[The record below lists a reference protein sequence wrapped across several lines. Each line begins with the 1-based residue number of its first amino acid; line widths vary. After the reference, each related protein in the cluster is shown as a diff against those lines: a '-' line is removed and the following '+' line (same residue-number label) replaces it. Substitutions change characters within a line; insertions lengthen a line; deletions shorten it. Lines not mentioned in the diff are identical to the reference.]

1 MSSRLAPLAGWAQ
14 TTGQLLVDVGG
25 VLQRSGRGELDARAT
40 AVELRRPVRAFAR
53 HAQRCPEP
61 ALRQAAARLATA
73 ADAVR
78 LAALH
83 AGLSS
88 TPAAIGAYQAA
99 ADQFGAAVA
108 ELRAA
113 MDRVAATFPRR

>member
-1 MSSRLAPLAGWAQ
+1 MSARLAPLAGWAQ
-14 TTGQLLVDVGG
+14 TAGKLLVDVGG
-25 VLQRSGRGELDARAT
+25 VLQRSGRGEFDARAT

-61 ALRQAAARLATA
+61 ALRQAAGRLATA

-83 AGLSS
+83 AGLSG
-88 TPAAIGAYQAA
+88 TPASTAAYQAA
-99 ADQFGAAVA
+99 ADQFGGAVGEMEAAVA
-108 ELRAA
+108 
-113 MDRVAATFPRR
+113 RVSGTFPHR